1 MSGNMSNI
9 FANETRNE
17 DRFKRLSVIAIN
29 TLVFE
34 RFKHF
39 DVHGMSGSIDVFHGP
54 NESGKTSLME
64 VISWMITSPP
74 SGLTSNF
81 FFHDDSLF
89 ECTLTFTVFNH
100 PSIVGMLA
108 YTEDG
113 TLYDSRHLL
122 DSPLRRDP
130 MQLSDG
136 LLFENDEGQ
145 RISRYKRETKLRRYY
160 ELFQQENVLNVE
172 QLHEVSILEEL
183 KLSENPQSEAQNE
196 FVVAETLE
204 LLREIC
210 PPTNVFGKIVHSVKD
225 AQELDHALRKCGDS
239 NRLLVNFTFRLLQL
253 IIMNRQKQIRLPII
267 IDDLPQSLSDDY
279 LHLMAKVMKKASRIC
294 QIIATT
300 ADPAVVKA
308 LDENRINIIDMDSCR
323 PA

>member
-9 FANETRNE
+9 FADETRNE

-29 TLVFE
+29 SLVFE
-34 RFKHF
+34 HFEHF

-64 VISWMITSPP
+64 VIPWIIASQNVTKNDTRDLPDTSFRNLIDVFK
-74 SGLTSNF
+74 SENF
-81 FFHDDSLF
+81 LKVD
-89 ECTLTFTVFNH
+89 
-100 PSIVGMLA
+100 
-108 YTEDG
+108 
-113 TLYDSRHLL
+113 
-122 DSPLRRDP
+122 
-130 MQLSDG
+130 
-136 LLFENDEGQ
+136 
-145 RISRYKRETKLRRYY
+145 
-160 ELFQQENVLNVE
+160 

-210 PPTNVFGKIVHSVKD
+210 PPKNVFGKIVHSVKD
-225 AQELDHALRKCGDS
+225 AQELDHALKKCGDN
-239 NRLLVNFTFRLLQL
+239 NRILVNFTFRLLQL
-253 IIMNRQKQIRLPII
+253 IDMNRQKQIRLPII
-267 IDDLPQSLSDDY
+267 IDDLPHYLSDDY

>member
-9 FANETRNE
+9 FADETRNE

-34 RFKHF
+34 HFEHF

-81 FFHDDSLF
+81 VFRECSLF

-100 PSIVGMLA
+100 PSIVGMLDM
-108 YTEDG
+108 TEGG

-136 LLFENDEGQ
+136 LLFRNKEGK
-145 RISRYKRETKLRRYY
+145 RISLYSYETKLRRYY
-160 ELFQQENVLNVE
+160 ELFQHENVLSVE

-210 PPTNVFGKIVHSVKD
+210 PPKNVFGKIVHSVKD
-225 AQELDHALRKCGDS
+225 AQELDQALKVRGDN
-239 NRLLVNFTFRLLQL
+239 NRLLVNFTFRLLHL
-253 IIMNRQKQIRLPII
+253 IDMNRQKQIRLPII

-279 LHLMAKVMKKASRIC
+279 LHLMAKVMKKTSRIC

>member
-1 MSGNMSNI
+1 MCGNMSNI
-9 FANETRNE
+9 FADETRNE

-34 RFKHF
+34 HFKHF
-39 DVHGMSGSIDVFHGP
+39 DVHGMSGSIDVFLGP

-81 FFHDDSLF
+81 VFREASLF
-89 ECTLTFTVFNH
+89 ECTLTLTVFNH
-100 PSIVGMLA
+100 PSIVGMLDM
-108 YTEDG
+108 TEGG

-136 LLFENDEGQ
+136 LLFENKEGK
-145 RISRYKRETKLRRYY
+145 RISLYSYETKLRRYY
-160 ELFQQENVLNVE
+160 ELFQQENVLNVK
-172 QLHEVSILEEL
+172 QLHEISILKEL
-183 KLSENPQSEAQNE
+183 KLSENPQCESHIE

-204 LLREIC
+204 ILREIC

-225 AQELDHALRKCGDS
+225 AQELDHALKKCGDN
-239 NRLLVNFTFRLLQL
+239 NRVLVNFTFRLLQL

-300 ADPAVVKA
+300 ADPAVVRV

>member
-1 MSGNMSNI
+1 MKHDRHDTNNKKRGNMSNI
-9 FANETRNE
+9 FTDETRNE

-34 RFKHF
+34 HFKHF
-39 DVHGMSGSIDVFHGP
+39 DVHGMSGSVDIFHGP

-64 VISWMITSPP
+64 VIPWTIAMAR
-74 SGLTSNF
+74 N
-81 FFHDDSLF
+81 
-89 ECTLTFTVFNH
+89 
-100 PSIVGMLA
+100 
-108 YTEDG
+108 EDKAG
-113 TLYDSRHLL
+113 TRHFLDTRLRHLIEV
-122 DSPLRRDP
+122 
-130 MQLSDG
+130 
-136 LLFENDEGQ
+136 FE
-145 RISRYKRETKLRRYY
+145 R
-160 ELFQQENVLNVE
+160 ENVLNVE

-183 KLSENPQSEAQNE
+183 KLSENPQCEAQIE

-210 PPTNVFGKIVHSVKD
+210 LPTNVFGEIVHSVND
-225 AQELDHALRKCGDS
+225 AKELDQALKMRGDN

-279 LHLMAKVMKKASRIC
+279 LHLMAKIMKKASRIC

-300 ADPAVVKA
+300 ADPKVVKV

>member
-1 MSGNMSNI
+1 M
-9 FANETRNE
+9 
-17 DRFKRLSVIAIN
+17 
-29 TLVFE
+29 
-34 RFKHF
+34 
-39 DVHGMSGSIDVFHGP
+39 
-54 NESGKTSLME
+54 
-64 VISWMITSPP
+64 
-74 SGLTSNF
+74 
-81 FFHDDSLF
+81 
-89 ECTLTFTVFNH
+89 
-100 PSIVGMLA
+100 
-108 YTEDG
+108 TEGG

-136 LLFENDEGQ
+136 LLFRNKEGK
-145 RISRYKRETKLRRYY
+145 RISLYSYETKLRRYY

-210 PPTNVFGKIVHSVKD
+210 PPKNVFGKIVHSVKD
-225 AQELDHALRKCGDS
+225 AQELDHALKKCGDN
-239 NRLLVNFTFRLLQL
+239 NRILVNFTFRLLQL

-300 ADPAVVKA
+300 ADPAVVKV
-308 LDENRINIIDMDSCR
+308 LDENRINIIDMDSCK
-323 PA
+323 PVPSFP